1 MQTKQFL
8 VFGNVQGVGFRFFTL
23 QQAGKIGLR
32 GSVRNRQDGSVE
44 IIAQGDDLQLTQLR
58 TWLKTG
64 PKTARIER
72 VIELD
77 FETDQQFAVF
87 EIRH

>member
-8 VFGNVQGVGFRFFTL
+8 VFGRVQGVGFRFFTL
-23 QQAGKIGLR
+23 QQAGKIGLKGR
-32 GSVRNRQDGSVE
+32 VRNRQDGSVE
-44 IIAQGDDLQLTQLR
+44 IIAQGNEDQLIQLK

-72 VIELD
+72 IIELD
-77 FETDQQFAVF
+77 FETSQQLETF
-87 EIRH
+87 EIQH

>member
-8 VFGNVQGVGFRFFTL
+8 VFGRVQGVGFRFFTL
-23 QQAGKIGLR
+23 QQAGKIGLKGR
-32 GSVRNRQDGSVE
+32 VRNRQDGSVE
-44 IIAQGDDLQLTQLR
+44 IIAQGNEDQLIQLK

-77 FETDQQFAVF
+77 FKTSQQLETF
-87 EIRH
+87 EIQH